1 MERDQPMKFPDRRH
15 GARMQR
21 LRYLRSEEDRKD
33 EPSNEQRPY
42 EYVRVYRGPCR
53 AT

>member
-1 MERDQPMKFPDRRH
+1 MSEREQAMKFPDRRAK
-15 GARMQR
+15 ARMRR
-21 LRYLRSEEDRKD
+21 LRIAVSTEDQ
-33 EPSNEQRPY
+33 PTNEQRPY